1 MKDDRPVNKD
11 RGVSATGVA
20 GTPSSFSGVSTPAA
34 LDALEFE
41 VALDVVARHAVSEIG
56 AESVRS
62 RVPSGSVDWVI
73 SELATATEFQRLL
86 DSGDPFR
93 PEAVQDIRAVL
104 ESLEIEGNVLEPTE
118 LLAVGAASEAMR
130 NVLAGLERIAAEA
143 PRLSSLA
150 VELPQSAIGRSI
162 DRALDPDG
170 AVKDDASPELSRARR
185 GVRDTRA
192 RLVALLEKQMR
203 SLGQSAGHAEV
214 TLKSGRY
221 VIPVRRDDRDRVRG
235 IVHGESSS
243 GTTLFVEPPEAVE
256 LGNELNGWE
265 SEEARA
271 VLAVLRD
278 LTEMIRP
285 HRFGLAAGLEMCRCV
300 DDAYARARF
309 AIECDSTQ
317 PQVVDRERALCIVR
331 GAHPLLV
338 AAGENAVPFD
348 LHLSGDE
355 HTLLVSGPNAGGKT
369 VLLKAVGL
377 ICSMAQSGIIPPVG
391 KGTSL
396 PIYGTFFVDIGD
408 HQSIAASLSTFSAH
422 VAALREILER
432 ADAAALVLVDE
443 LGGGTDPIEGA
454 ALAGATLLS
463 LNDRACTTVATTH
476 LTELKELAAKTE
488 GVVNGSLEFD
498 IETLAPT
505 YQFIKDRPGRSF
517 GLAIARRLGVPDDVL
532 ARAEELQPKEAR
544 SLEAMLADL
553 EQREQQLRQREE
565 QVSLDAARLAKESEA
580 VTRLRETL
588 DSRDLELAA
597 REKQAEREGREQAR
611 RFLLDARR
619 RVEQALGVARATVTE
634 ATAKEARRLVEEGV
648 REEADALK
656 RLEAGGWKVKSGE
669 LGAGS
674 WERKRT
680 SEFETDSAP
689 RALETD
695 PHTAPSSEL
704 PEIDDAQTE
713 IDLRGMTGEEAEA
726 VLILAIDSAVAADL
740 PWMRIIHGKGT
751 GALRSRVAQVV
762 QRDRRVARSNLAPP
776 EQGGT
781 GVTLVEFRS

>member
-1 MKDDRPVNKD
+1 M
-11 RGVSATGVA
+11 SATGVA

-432 ADAAALVLVDE
+432 ADGAALVLVDE

-619 RVEQALGVARATVTE
+619 RVEQALGVA
-634 ATAKEARRLVEEGV
+634 
-648 REEADALK
+648 
-656 RLEAGGWKVKSGE
+656 
-669 LGAGS
+669 
-674 WERKRT
+674 
-680 SEFETDSAP
+680 
-689 RALETD
+689 
-695 PHTAPSSEL
+695 
-704 PEIDDAQTE
+704 
-713 IDLRGMTGEEAEA
+713 
-726 VLILAIDSAVAADL
+726 
-740 PWMRIIHGKGT
+740 
-751 GALRSRVAQVV
+751 
-762 QRDRRVARSNLAPP
+762 
-776 EQGGT
+776 
-781 GVTLVEFRS
+781 